1 MIQVESGTN
10 TKSKKR
16 VLYFSPCLHFF
27 IRIISGRVLDCLSD
41 RVWFA
46 IVNWVEMVSYLG
58 KEFQCCSLWVRCK
71 KVRVLG
77 SLFPNC
83 TFWGRSVG
91 YDRVGFDFRTW

>member
-10 TKSKKR
+10 TKSKKG

-46 IVNWVEMVSYLG
+46 KQLLIGLKWCHIWERNSSVDMFALG
-58 KEFQCCSLWVRCK
+58 TVQKSASFGFVISKLY
-71 KVRVLG
+71 VLG
-77 SLFPNC
+77 
-83 TFWGRSVG
+83 
-91 YDRVGFDFRTW
+91 